1 MGTQLIGCS
10 WRFNAEYTRPFRSE
24 PGRERIAISISCVRF
39 AHIALRSCFN
49 HSCFEDNSRV
59 KEAVAEPGEGR
70 VLLIDG
76 GGSLAK
82 ALTGDLVAKS
92 AMDNGWA
99 GMVIIGAARDVE
111 VINTFDFCVMA
122 LGTTPLKTEKLGRG
136 ERGVV
141 LTLGGVDVSEG
152 DYLAGDENGVLISRQ
167 PFLES

>member
-1 MGTQLIGCS
+1 MLSTPDLS
-10 WRFNAEYTRPFRSE
+10 DLNPDASVLPFQFRAF
-24 PGRERIAISISCVRF
+24 GLRISLFGPVST
-39 AHIALRSCFN
+39 IA
-49 HSCFEDNSRV
+49 CFEDNSRV

-82 ALTGDLVAKS
+82 ALTGDLVARS
-92 AMDNGWA
+92 AMDNDWA

-122 LGTTPLKTEKLGRG
+122 LGTTPMKTEKSGRG

-141 LTLGGVDVSEG
+141 LTFGDLAVSEG

>member
-1 MGTQLIGCS
+1 MLSTPDLS
-10 WRFNAEYTRPFRSE
+10 DLNPDASVLPFQFCAFGLRTSLFG
-24 PGRERIAISISCVRF
+24 PVSTIA
-39 AHIALRSCFN
+39 
-49 HSCFEDNSRV
+49 CFEDNSRV

-76 GGSLAK
+76 GGSLAR
-82 ALTGDLVAKS
+82 ALTGDLVARS

-122 LGTTPLKTEKLGRG
+122 LGTTPMKTEKLGRG
-136 ERGVV
+136 ERGVA

-152 DYLAGDENGVLISRQ
+152 DYLAGDENGVLISRE
-167 PFLES
+167 PFLKA

>member
-1 MGTQLIGCS
+1 MAVVGAVMLSTPDLSDLNPDASVLPFQFR
-10 WRFNAEYTRPFRSE
+10 RF
-24 PGRERIAISISCVRF
+24 G
-39 AHIALRSCFN
+39 LRSSLCGPVATIA
-49 HSCFEDNSRV
+49 CFEDNSRV

-70 VLLIDG
+70 VLVIDG

-122 LGTTPLKTEKLGRG
+122 LGTTPMKTEKLGRG
-136 ERGVV
+136 ERDVV

-152 DYLAGDENGVLISRQ
+152 DYLAGDENGVLISRE
-167 PFLES
+167 PFLEA

>member
-1 MGTQLIGCS
+1 MAVAGAAMLSTPDLS
-10 WRFNAEYTRPFRSE
+10 DLNPDARVLPFQFRAF
-24 PGRERIAISISCVRF
+24 G
-39 AHIALRSCFN
+39 LRGSL
-49 HSCFEDNSRV
+49 SGPLATITCFEDNSRV

-122 LGTTPLKTEKLGRG
+122 LGTTPMKTKKLRRG
-136 ERGVV
+136 ERGVD
-141 LTLGGVDVSEG
+141 LTLGGVNVSEG
-152 DYLAGDENGVLISRQ
+152 DYLAGDENGVLISRE
-167 PFLES
+167 PFLEA

>member
-1 MGTQLIGCS
+1 MLSTPDLSDLNLDAQVLP
-10 WRFNAEYTRPFRSE
+10 FQFRSF
-24 PGRERIAISISCVRF
+24 G
-39 AHIALRSCFN
+39 LRSSLCGPVATVR
-49 HSCFEDNSRV
+49 CFEDNSRV

-99 GMVIIGAARDVE
+99 GMVIVGAARDVE

-122 LGTTPLKTEKLGRG
+122 LGTTPMKTEKLGRG
-136 ERGVV
+136 ERGIC
-141 LTLGGVDVSEG
+141 LTLGGVDVNDG
-152 DYLAGDENGVLISRQ
+152 DYLAGDENGVLVSRQ
-167 PFLES
+167 LFLEA

>member
-1 MGTQLIGCS
+1 MAIV
-10 WRFNAEYTRPFRSE
+10 NATMLSTPELSDLNPAARVLSFQFRMFGLRTSLCG
-24 PGRERIAISISCVRF
+24 PVATIA
-39 AHIALRSCFN
+39 
-49 HSCFEDNSRV
+49 CFEDNSRV
-59 KEAVAEPGEGR
+59 KEAVDESGEGR

-76 GGSLAK
+76 GGALAK
-82 ALTGDLVAKS
+82 ALTGDLIAKS

-99 GMVIIGAARDVE
+99 GMVVIGAVRDVE

-122 LGTTPLKTEKLGRG
+122 LGTTPMKTEKSGCG

-141 LTLGGVDVSEG
+141 LTFGDVAVSEG

>member
-1 MGTQLIGCS
+1 MLSTPDLSDLNPDAQVLP
-10 WRFNAEYTRPFRSE
+10 FQFRSF
-24 PGRERIAISISCVRF
+24 G
-39 AHIALRSCFN
+39 LRS
-49 HSCFEDNSRV
+49 SLWGPVATVRCFEDNSRV

-122 LGTTPLKTEKLGRG
+122 LGTTPMKTEKLGRG
-136 ERGVV
+136 ERGIR
-141 LTLGGVDVSEG
+141 LTLEGVDVSDG
-152 DYLAGDENGVLISRQ
+152 DYLAGDENGVLVSGQ
-167 PFLES
+167 PFLEA

>member
-1 MGTQLIGCS
+1 LAVVGASMLSTPDLS
-10 WRFNAEYTRPFRSE
+10 DLNPDARVLPFQFRGFGLRTSLCG
-24 PGRERIAISISCVRF
+24 PVSTIA
-39 AHIALRSCFN
+39 
-49 HSCFEDNSRV
+49 CFEDNSRV

-111 VINTFDFCVMA
+111 VIKTFDFCVMA
-122 LGTTPLKTEKLGRG
+122 LGTTPMKTEKLGRG
-136 ERGVV
+136 ERGVA
-141 LTLGGVDVSEG
+141 LTLGGVAVSEG
-152 DYLAGDENGVLISRQ
+152 DYLAGDENGVLISRE
-167 PFLES
+167 PFLEA

>member
-1 MGTQLIGCS
+1 LAVVAASMLSTPDLS
-10 WRFNAEYTRPFRSE
+10 DLNPDASVLPFQFRVFGLRASLLG
-24 PGRERIAISISCVRF
+24 PVSTIA
-39 AHIALRSCFN
+39 
-49 HSCFEDNSRV
+49 CFEDNSRV
-59 KEAVAEPGEGR
+59 KEAVAEQGEGR

-122 LGTTPLKTEKLGRG
+122 LGTTPVKTQKLGRG
-136 ERGVV
+136 ERSVV

-152 DYLAGDENGVLISRQ
+152 DYLAGDENGVLISRK
-167 PFLES
+167 PFLEA

>member
-1 MGTQLIGCS
+1 MLSTPDLSDLNPDAQVLP
-10 WRFNAEYTRPFRSE
+10 FQFRSF
-24 PGRERIAISISCVRF
+24 G
-39 AHIALRSCFN
+39 LRSSICGPVATVR
-49 HSCFEDNSRV
+49 CFEDNSRV

-76 GGSLAK
+76 GASLAK

-122 LGTTPLKTEKLGRG
+122 LGTTPMKTEKLGRG
-136 ERGVV
+136 ERGIR
-141 LTLGGVDVSEG
+141 LALGGVDISDG
-152 DYLAGDENGVLISRQ
+152 DYLAGDENGVLVSSQ
-167 PFLES
+167 PFLEA

>member
-1 MGTQLIGCS
+1 MAVVGTAMLSTPDLSDLNPDAQVL
-10 WRFNAEYTRPFRSE
+10 PFQFRAF
-24 PGRERIAISISCVRF
+24 G
-39 AHIALRSCFN
+39 LRS
-49 HSCFEDNSRV
+49 SLSGPVATIACFEDNSRV
-59 KEAVAEPGEGR
+59 KEAVAEPGRGR

-76 GGSLAK
+76 GGSIAK
-82 ALTGDLVAKS
+82 ALTGDVVAKS

-122 LGTTPLKTEKLGRG
+122 LGTTPMKTEKLGRG

-152 DYLAGDENGVLISRQ
+152 DYLAGDENGVLINRQ
-167 PFLES
+167 PFLKA

>member
-1 MGTQLIGCS
+1 MLSTPDLSDLNPDAQVL
-10 WRFNAEYTRPFRSE
+10 PFQFRAFGLRRALS
-24 PGRERIAISISCVRF
+24 GAVATIA
-39 AHIALRSCFN
+39 
-49 HSCFEDNSRV
+49 CFEDNSRV

-111 VINTFDFCVMA
+111 LINTFDFCVMA
-122 LGTTPLKTEKLGRG
+122 LGTTPTKTEKLGRG
-136 ERGVV
+136 KRGVV
-141 LTLGGVDVSEG
+141 LTLGSVDVSEG
-152 DYLAGDENGVLISRQ
+152 DYLAGDENGVLISRE
-167 PFLES
+167 PFLEA

>member
-1 MGTQLIGCS
+1 MLSTPDLS
-10 WRFNAEYTRPFRSE
+10 DLNPDASVLPFQFRAF
-24 PGRERIAISISCVRF
+24 G
-39 AHIALRSCFN
+39 LRSWLCGPVATVV
-49 HSCFEDNSRV
+49 CFEDNSRV

-122 LGTTPLKTEKLGRG
+122 LGTTPMKTEKLGRG
-136 ERGVV
+136 ERGVI
-141 LTLGGVDVSEG
+141 LTLGGVAVSEG

-167 PFLES
+167 PFLEA

>member
-1 MGTQLIGCS
+1 MLSTPDLSDLNPDAQVLP
-10 WRFNAEYTRPFRSE
+10 FQFRSF
-24 PGRERIAISISCVRF
+24 G
-39 AHIALRSCFN
+39 LRASLVGPVATLR
-49 HSCFEDNSRV
+49 CFEDNSRV

-122 LGTTPLKTEKLGRG
+122 LGTTPMKTEKLGRG
-136 ERGVV
+136 ERGIR
-141 LTLGGVDVSEG
+141 LSLGGVDVSDG
-152 DYLAGDENGVLISRQ
+152 DYLAGDENGVLISRE
-167 PFLES
+167 PFLEA